1 MKATDDQVRAW
12 RGTGYAY
19 KLIAA
24 AMAEWAADKE
34 RGTVLPDDDF
44 FGIAASPNTYK
55 RARTFLV
62 TQGVLEANDGPHYVA
77 LPSTAR
83 YRCERLRAWG

>member
-24 AMAEWAADKE
+24 AMAEWAADKKH
-34 RGTVLPDDDF
+34 
-44 FGIAASPNTYK
+44 AA
-55 RARTFLV
+55 
-62 TQGVLEANDGPHYVA
+62 G
-77 LPSTAR
+77 
-83 YRCERLRAWG
+83 